1 MKILV
6 INCGS
11 SSIKYKLYDFPAAAC
26 IAKGLIDRIGEPTCV
41 IPDHDKGIAEMF
53 ARLLR
58 DKVIT
63 TLSQISAIG
72 HRVVHGGETFRAP
85 CIVDE
90 KVLAKIRECSELAP
104 LHNPANLC
112 GIVACQKVMPGVPQV
127 AVFDT
132 AFHQTIPDYA
142 YMYPIPRK
150 YYDDFCVRKYG
161 FHGTSHAFVSEQAAR
176 LLKKPLSR
184 IKLITCHLGNGCS
197 ITAVKHGKSIDTSM
211 GFTPLEGL
219 MMGTRCGDIDVA
231 AVFHI
236 MEKAKMSLSEMDKVL
251 NRQSGILG
259 IFGKS
264 NDFRILAESAAAGD
278 KNAKLALDMFTYRI
292 KKYIGAYLMVLGGA
306 DAVCFTA
313 GIGENNRALVKKMA
327 DAVLALVGKHTKVM
341 VVPTDEELMI
351 GSLTHNLVRGS

>member
-11 SSIKYKLYDFPAAAC
+11 SSIKYKLYDFPAAVCA
-26 IAKGLIDRIGEPTCV
+26 AKGLIDRIGEPGCV
-41 IPDHDKGIAEMF
+41 IPDHDKGIAEIF
-53 ARLLR
+53 ERLLR

-63 TLSQISAIG
+63 TLCQISVIG
-72 HRVVHGGETFRAP
+72 HRVVHGGETFRVP
-85 CIVDE
+85 CVVDE
-90 KVLAKIRECSELAP
+90 KVLNKIRECSELAP

-112 GIVACQKVMPGVPQV
+112 GIVACQKVMPGVTQV

-150 YYDDFCVRKYG
+150 YYDDLGVRKYG

-176 LLKKPLSR
+176 LLKKPLNR
-184 IKLITCHLGNGCS
+184 LKLITCHLGNGCS
-197 ITAVKHGKSIDTSM
+197 ITAVKHGKSVDTSM

-231 AVFHI
+231 AVFYL
-236 MEKAKMSLSEMDKVL
+236 MEKEGLSLGEMDRIL

-264 NDFRILAESAAAGD
+264 NDFRVLAQSAASGD
-278 KNAKLALDMFTYRI
+278 KNARLALEMFTYRI

-327 DAVLALVGKHTKVM
+327 DAVLALVGKRTKVM

-351 GSLTHNLVRGS
+351 GSLAHSLVRGR